1 MFTIHIPIYW
11 RRGNLRVKII
21 KNYVSL
27 FILFLI
33 CREVF
38 HISFIDYADIKYFFP
53 QRSIYIAFS
62 LLVNYLYLKIVFDCI
77 FQYIEIDIFSII
89 RMGRK
94 KYHTMM
100 FKRIVNTLVVFVFF
114 SILNDFFFYDICIL
128 GLIGTVF
135 IEIVVG
141 LCMSLFYKR
150 LGSHTF
156 MITFILIIF
165 IKYLITLASGIMS

>member
-1 MFTIHIPIYW
+1 MKT
-11 RRGNLRVKII
+11 I

-38 HISFIDYADIKYFFP
+38 HINFIDYADIKYFFP
-53 QRSIYIAFS
+53 QRPIYIVFS
-62 LLVNYLYLKIVFDCI
+62 LLVNYLYLKIVSDCI
-77 FQYIEIDIFSII
+77 FQYIEIDTLSII

-94 KYHTMM
+94 KYYTTM
-100 FKRIVNTLVVFVFF
+100 FVRIVDTLVVFVLF
-114 SILNDFFFYDICIL
+114 SILTDFFFYDICIL
-128 GLIGTVF
+128 GLVGTVF

-150 LGSHTF
+150 LGTHTF

>member
-1 MFTIHIPIYW
+1 MKT
-11 RRGNLRVKII
+11 I

-38 HISFIDYADIKYFFP
+38 HISFTDYIDIKYFFP
-53 QRSIYIAFS
+53 QRSIYIVFS

-100 FKRIVNTLVVFVFF
+100 FKRIVNTLVAFVFF
-114 SILNDFFFYDICIL
+114 SILTDFYFYDICIL
-128 GLIGTVF
+128 GLIGT
-135 IEIVVG
+135 ICIKIGVG
-141 LCMSLFYKR
+141 LCISFFYKK

-156 MITFILIIF
+156 MIAFILIMF
-165 IKYLITLASGIMS
+165 TKYLITLTSGF

>member
-1 MFTIHIPIYW
+1 MFLSSFYF
-11 RRGNLRVKII
+11 LFVKKYFISTLLI
-21 KNYVSL
+21 MQISNTSFLKDL
-27 FILFLI
+27 FILF
-33 CREVF
+33 
-38 HISFIDYADIKYFFP
+38 
-53 QRSIYIAFS
+53 FS
-62 LLVNYLYLKIVFDCI
+62 LLVNYFYLKIVFDCI

-94 KYHTMM
+94 KYHTLMLE
-100 FKRIVNTLVVFVFF
+100 RIVNTLVVFVLF
-114 SILNDFFFYDICIL
+114 SILTDFFFCDICIL
-128 GLIGTVF
+128 GLIETVF

-150 LGSHTF
+150 LGTHTF

>member
-1 MFTIHIPIYW
+1 M
-11 RRGNLRVKII
+11 KII

-33 CREVF
+33 CKEVF
-38 HISFIDYADIKYFFP
+38 HISFTDYIDIKYFFP
-53 QRSIYIAFS
+53 QRSIYIVFL

-77 FQYIEIDIFSII
+77 VQYIEIDIFSII

-100 FKRIVNTLVVFVFF
+100 FKRIVFTLVAFVFF
-114 SILNDFFFYDICIL
+114 SIFNDFFFYDICIL
-128 GLIGTVF
+128 GLIGTIC
-135 IEIVVG
+135 IEIGVG
-141 LCMSLFYKR
+141 LCMSFFYKK

-156 MITFILIIF
+156 MIAFILIMF
-165 IKYLITLASGIMS
+165 TKYLITLTSGF

>member
-1 MFTIHIPIYW
+1 MKT
-11 RRGNLRVKII
+11 I

-33 CREVF
+33 CKEVF
-38 HISFIDYADIKYFFP
+38 HINFNDYADIKYFFP
-53 QRSIYIAFS
+53 QRTIYIVFS
-62 LLVNYLYLKIVFDCI
+62 FLVNYFSFKIVFDCI

-94 KYHTMM
+94 KYHTLMLE
-100 FKRIVNTLVVFVFF
+100 RIVNTLVVFVFF
-114 SILNDFFFYDICIL
+114 SILTDFFFYDICIL
-128 GLIGTVF
+128 GLIGAVF

-156 MITFILIIF
+156 MITFILIVF
-165 IKYLITLASGIMS
+165 TKYLITLASGIMS

>member
-1 MFTIHIPIYW
+1 M
-11 RRGNLRVKII
+11 KII

-38 HISFIDYADIKYFFP
+38 HISFTDYIDIKYFFP
-53 QRSIYIAFS
+53 QKSIYIVFS

-77 FQYIEIDIFSII
+77 VQYIEIDIFSII

-94 KYHTMM
+94 KYHIMM
-100 FKRIVNTLVVFVFF
+100 FKRIVFTLVAFVFF
-114 SILNDFFFYDICIL
+114 SILTDFFFCDICIL

-141 LCMSLFYKR
+141 LCMSLLYKR
-150 LGSHTF
+150 LGTHTF
-156 MITFILIIF
+156 MITFILIVF
-165 IKYLITLASGIMS
+165 TKYLITLASGIMS

>member
-94 KYHTMM
+94 KYHAMM
-100 FKRIVNTLVVFVFF
+100 FKRIVFTLVVFVFF
-114 SILNDFFFYDICIL
+114 SILTDFFFYDICIL

-165 IKYLITLASGIMS
+165 IKYLTTLASGIMS

>member
-1 MFTIHIPIYW
+1 MKT
-11 RRGNLRVKII
+11 I

-38 HISFIDYADIKYFFP
+38 HISFTDYIDIKYFFP
-53 QRSIYIAFS
+53 QRSIYIVFS

-77 FQYIEIDIFSII
+77 FQYIEIEIFSII

-100 FKRIVNTLVVFVFF
+100 FKRIVNTLVAFVFF
-114 SILNDFFFYDICIL
+114 SILTDFYFYDICIL
-128 GLIGTVF
+128 GLIGTIC
-135 IEIVVG
+135 IEIGVG
-141 LCMSLFYKR
+141 LCISFFYKK

-156 MITFILIIF
+156 MIAFILIMF
-165 IKYLITLASGIMS
+165 TKYLITLTSGF

>member
-1 MFTIHIPIYW
+1 MKT
-11 RRGNLRVKII
+11 I

-38 HISFIDYADIKYFFP
+38 HISFTDYIDIKYFFP
-53 QRSIYIAFS
+53 QRSIYIVFS

-77 FQYIEIDIFSII
+77 FQYIEIDTFTII

-100 FKRIVNTLVVFVFF
+100 FKRIVNTLVAFVFF
-114 SILNDFFFYDICIL
+114 SILTDFYFYDICIL
-128 GLIGTVF
+128 GLIGTIC
-135 IEIVVG
+135 IEIGVG
-141 LCMSLFYKR
+141 LCISFFYKK

-156 MITFILIIF
+156 MIAFILIMF
-165 IKYLITLASGIMS
+165 TKYLITLTSGF

>member
-1 MFTIHIPIYW
+1 MKT
-11 RRGNLRVKII
+11 I

-38 HISFIDYADIKYFFP
+38 HISFTDYIDIKYFFP
-53 QRSIYIAFS
+53 QRSIYIVFS

-100 FKRIVNTLVVFVFF
+100 FKRIVNTLVAFVSF
-114 SILNDFFFYDICIL
+114 SILTDFYFYDICIL
-128 GLIGTVF
+128 GLIGTIC
-135 IEIVVG
+135 IEIGVG
-141 LCMSLFYKR
+141 LCISFFYKK

-156 MITFILIIF
+156 MIAFILIMF
-165 IKYLITLASGIMS
+165 TKYLITLTSRF

>member
-1 MFTIHIPIYW
+1 M
-11 RRGNLRVKII
+11 KII

-38 HISFIDYADIKYFFP
+38 HISFTDYIDIKYFFP
-53 QRSIYIAFS
+53 QRSIYIVFS
-62 LLVNYLYLKIVFDCI
+62 LLVNYLYIKIVFDCI
-77 FQYIEIDIFSII
+77 VQYIEIDIFSII

-100 FKRIVNTLVVFVFF
+100 FKRIVNTLVAFVFF
-114 SILNDFFFYDICIL
+114 SILTDFYFYDICIL
-128 GLIGTVF
+128 GLIGTIC
-135 IEIVVG
+135 IEIGVG
-141 LCMSLFYKR
+141 LCISFFYKK

-156 MITFILIIF
+156 MIAFILIMF
-165 IKYLITLASGIMS
+165 TKYLITLTSGF

>member
-1 MFTIHIPIYW
+1 M
-11 RRGNLRVKII
+11 KII

-33 CREVF
+33 CKEVF
-38 HISFIDYADIKYFFP
+38 HITFIDYTDIKYFFP
-53 QRSIYIAFS
+53 QRPIYIVFS

-77 FQYIEIDIFSII
+77 FQYIEIDTFSII

-100 FKRIVNTLVVFVFF
+100 LERIVNTLVVFVLF
-114 SILNDFFFYDICIL
+114 SILTDFLFHDICIL
-128 GLIGTVF
+128 GLIETVC

-150 LGSHTF
+150 LGTHTF

>member
-1 MFTIHIPIYW
+1 M
-11 RRGNLRVKII
+11 KII

-33 CREVF
+33 CRKVF
-38 HISFIDYADIKYFFP
+38 HISFTDYIDIKYFFP
-53 QRSIYIAFS
+53 QRPIYIVFS

-77 FQYIEIDIFSII
+77 FQYIEIDTFTII

-100 FKRIVNTLVVFVFF
+100 FKRIVNTLVAFVFF
-114 SILNDFFFYDICIL
+114 SILTDFYFYDICIL
-128 GLIGTVF
+128 GLIGTIC
-135 IEIVVG
+135 IEIGVG
-141 LCMSLFYKR
+141 LCISFFYKK

-156 MITFILIIF
+156 MIAFILIMF
-165 IKYLITLASGIMS
+165 TKYLITLTSGF

>member
-1 MFTIHIPIYW
+1 MKT
-11 RRGNLRVKII
+11 I

-38 HISFIDYADIKYFFP
+38 HISFTDYIDIQYFFP
-53 QRSIYIAFS
+53 QRSIYIVFS

-100 FKRIVNTLVVFVFF
+100 FKRIVNTLVAFVFF
-114 SILNDFFFYDICIL
+114 SILTDFYFYDICIL
-128 GLIGTVF
+128 GLIGTIC
-135 IEIVVG
+135 IEIGVG
-141 LCMSLFYKR
+141 LCISFFYKK

-156 MITFILIIF
+156 MIAFILIMF
-165 IKYLITLASGIMS
+165 TKYLITLTSGF

>member
-1 MFTIHIPIYW
+1 M
-11 RRGNLRVKII
+11 KII

-62 LLVNYLYLKIVFDCI
+62 LLVNYLYLRIVFDCI

-94 KYHTMM
+94 KYHAMM
-100 FKRIVNTLVVFVFF
+100 FKRIAFTLVAFVFF
-114 SILNDFFFYDICIL
+114 SILTDFFFYDIFIL
-128 GLIGTVF
+128 GLIGTIC
-135 IEIVVG
+135 IEIGVG
-141 LCMSLFYKR
+141 LCMSFFYKK

-156 MITFILIIF
+156 VIAFILIMF
-165 IKYLITLASGIMS
+165 TKYLITLTSGF

>member
-1 MFTIHIPIYW
+1 MKT
-11 RRGNLRVKII
+11 I

-38 HISFIDYADIKYFFP
+38 HISFTDYIDIKYFFP
-53 QRSIYIAFS
+53 QRSIYIVFS

-100 FKRIVNTLVVFVFF
+100 FKRIVNTLVAFVSF
-114 SILNDFFFYDICIL
+114 SILTDFYFYDICIL
-128 GLIGTVF
+128 GLIGTIC
-135 IEIVVG
+135 IEIGVG
-141 LCMSLFYKR
+141 LCISFFYKK

-156 MITFILIIF
+156 MIAFILIMF
-165 IKYLITLASGIMS
+165 TKYLITLTSGF

>member
-1 MFTIHIPIYW
+1 M
-11 RRGNLRVKII
+11 KII

-38 HISFIDYADIKYFFP
+38 HISFTDYIDIKYFFP

-94 KYHTMM
+94 KYHAMM
-100 FKRIVNTLVVFVFF
+100 FKRIVFTLVAFVFF
-114 SILNDFFFYDICIL
+114 SILTEFFFYDICIL
-128 GLIGTVF
+128 GLIETVC
-135 IEIVVG
+135 IEIIIG

-150 LGSHTF
+150 LGTHTF
-156 MITFILIIF
+156 MIAFILIMF
-165 IKYLITLASGIMS
+165 IKYLITC